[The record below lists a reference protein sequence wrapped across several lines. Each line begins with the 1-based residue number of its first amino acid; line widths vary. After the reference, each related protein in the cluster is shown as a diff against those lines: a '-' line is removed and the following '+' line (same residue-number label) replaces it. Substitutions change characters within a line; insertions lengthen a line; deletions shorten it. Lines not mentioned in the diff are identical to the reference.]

1 MTGRPGSVRVRDA
14 LLVAVIAA
22 VFTAVGLW
30 MAVSGGGEERR
41 TGVAIAAFFGLC
53 LSVAIWILRAR
64 RARGRS
70 LAAHSVEIVGSVPFR
85 LRVGR
90 GALLLAITAGVMAV
104 VAWAAAPS
112 SSGMSVM
119 AAAAAVL
126 CAGLVPVLL
135 LGGRSRRAVVFEPE
149 GLRFVEPSY
158 DVRVPWDQ
166 IVDARIVDIEDTLVV
181 AITLRDPA
189 ALVPIPSG
197 RNGDPS
203 AALRRL
209 SRAMSLNRAVC
220 RCDLSIG
227 PAAHGL
233 DPVLFLRA
241 IETYVSDPAARPRL
255 ARRAAL
261 DEGGSATPQ
270 D

>member
-1 MTGRPGSVRVRDA
+1 MTGRPVGVRVRDA

-22 VFTAVGLW
+22 FFTAVGLW
-30 MAVSGGGEERR
+30 MAVSGGGEDRR
-41 TGVAIAAFFGLC
+41 TGIAIAAFFGLC
-53 LSVAIWILRAR
+53 LWVAIWILRAR
-64 RARGRS
+64 RARRRS
-70 LAAHSVEIVGSVPFR
+70 LNARSVEIVGNVPFR

-90 GALLLAITAGVMAV
+90 WAVLLAIMAAVMAV

-112 SSGMSVM
+112 ASGVSVM
-119 AAAAAVL
+119 AGAAAVL

-135 LGGRSRRAVVFEPE
+135 LGPRSRRAVVFEPE

-166 IVDARIVDIEDTLVV
+166 IVDARILDIEDTLVV
-181 AITLRDPA
+181 ALTLRDPA
-189 ALVPIPSG
+189 ELVPIPRA

-209 SRAMSLNRAVC
+209 SRAVSLNRAFC
-220 RCDLSIG
+220 GCDLSIG

-233 DPVLFLRA
+233 DAVLFLRA

-261 DEGGSATPQ
+261 DAAR
-270 D
+270 